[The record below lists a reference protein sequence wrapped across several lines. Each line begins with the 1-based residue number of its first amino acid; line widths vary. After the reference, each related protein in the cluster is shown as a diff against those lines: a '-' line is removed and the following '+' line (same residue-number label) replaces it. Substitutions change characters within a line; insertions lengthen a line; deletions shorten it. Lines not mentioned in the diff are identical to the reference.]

1 MFEVIFNKIKVWSEK
16 SIIDEV
22 IIIAVLIAICETF
35 AQNFIK
41 SSQSNAN
48 LTMFFGLS
56 FYIIVGF
63 LLHHAYNNYAL
74 SKVNVTWSSIS
85 IIVATLLGYLVYNEK
100 MTFNNFASV
109 VAALIAVYFASA

>member
-1 MFEVIFNKIKVWSEK
+1 MFEDIFKKIKVWSEK

-22 IIIAVLIAICETF
+22 IIIAILIALCESL

-41 SSQSNAN
+41 SSDSNLHIN
-48 LTMFFGLS
+48 MFFGLS

-74 SKVNVTWSSIS
+74 SKVNVTWSCLS
-85 IIVATLLGYLVYNEK
+85 IILATVLGYIVYNENI
-100 MTFNNFASV
+100 TQNNIISV
-109 VAALIAVYFASA
+109 IAAIIAVYFAS